1 MDGQYS
7 KRYSVLS
14 ILAVHRLFYISIRS
28 YKTTEHWRQTVDK
41 KECAAALSTDMSK
54 SFDSLHAALMIAKLE
69 AYGLCLSSLQ
79 LMRSFFSERFNR
91 LKLNG
96 KTSSWKHVT
105 IGCPQE
111 SFFCPLFWNLFQN
124 DLSYQI
130 KNDSL
135 FMYSDD
141 HHIYTSG
148 KHIHYVKS
156 NLKKETDLASV

>member
-14 ILAVHRLFYISIRS
+14 ILAVHRLFYISIRN

-69 AYGLCLSSLQ
+69 AHGLSPSSLH

-91 LKLNG
+91 VKLNG

-105 IGCPQE
+105 IGFPQG
-111 SFFCPLFWNLFQN
+111 SSSGPLLWNLFRN
-124 DLSYQI
+124 DLSYHI

-135 FMYSDD
+135 FMYADD
-141 HHIYTSG
+141 HQIYTSWG
-148 KHIHYVKS
+148 KHLLCPK
-156 NLKKETDLASV
+156 